1 MKISSLGCLRNPGN
15 TIPGVGK
22 TESFFNMWKNIK
34 AQVTPPP
41 EEKKPEID
49 WLEEVERAK
58 RETKIKTRVANAI
71 PFSEIWRSVRVSNT
85 TDSPENYI
93 TT

>member
-1 MKISSLGCLRNPGN
+1 
-15 TIPGVGK
+15 
-22 TESFFNMWKNIK
+22 MWKNIK
-34 AQVTPPP
+34 AQVTAPP

-58 RETKIKTRVANAI
+58 REAKIKTRVANAI